1 MKKYHNTNKVGST
14 ARREKRGDTMTDRYV
29 KQSPTKAKDYG
40 YIALWKAVILQAV
53 QDYRKRPEMRA
64 EITRF
69 FHSNYF
75 ERLTNVDGECI
86 VSRLRKE
93 IKSKGQ

>member
-1 MKKYHNTNKVGST
+1 MK
-14 ARREKRGDTMTDRYV
+14 DRTV
-29 KQSPTKAKDYG
+29 KQSPTKSKDRG

-69 FHSNYF
+69 FRSNYF
-75 ERLTNVDGECI
+75 ESLTNVDGECI
-86 VSRLRKE
+86 VSRLRSE
-93 IKSKGQ
+93 VQSKGH